1 MVDLLER
8 DALLRDENDDEGRL
22 KRFLG
27 LPDSVTASTGASV
40 VEAAV
45 LGFRLKRLR
54 PAVKLPRPRGASVE
68 GAAVVVVVVV
78 VGACVVVV
86 VVVVVARVD
95 GTAFSVSLSRVVA
108 SSSLASVV
116 ASDFLLSSLAFSFAR
131 IAYKSMANFSMS
143 GVVSSSLSSVDLTVV
158 LEAYSTDDLET
169 DSSSSDFD
177 SSVSMILGPAFE
189 FLSFSSVTKLWLSTS
204 SRLGRFTCCFLPGA
218 AVSGSA
224 SADEAD
230 LARCGKRVTCGR
242 RSSTYKKCRKS
253 IVN

>member
-8 DALLRDENDDEGRL
+8 EALLRDENDDEGRL

-27 LPDSVTASTGASV
+27 LPDSVAASTGASV
-40 VEAAV
+40 VVAAA

-54 PAVKLPRPRGASVE
+54 PAVKPPRPLGASVV
-68 GAAVVVVVVV
+68 GAAVVVVVV

-95 GTAFSVSLSRVVA
+95 GMAFSVSLSRVVS
-108 SSSLASVV
+108 SSSLVTVV
-116 ASDFLLSSLAFSFAR
+116 ASDFLLSSLAFSLAR
-131 IAYKSMANFSMS
+131 IAYKSIANFSMS
-143 GVVSSSLSSVDLTVV
+143 GVVSSSLSSDRSVV
-158 LEAYSTDDLET
+158 LEAYSSDDFET
-169 DSSSSDFD
+169 VSRSSDFD

-218 AVSGSA
+218 EASFSGSA
-224 SADEAD
+224 STDDAD
-230 LARCGKRVTCGR
+230 LAR
-242 RSSTYKKCRKS
+242 
-253 IVN
+253 